1 MLILT
6 QEHGAIVNSDNY
18 RDYGVNSNN
27 EFYAVPKDD
36 PGQAILLGR
45 FSSASGARRCLTN
58 FFNALSEG
66 KKDFR
71 VPYSKVRKPKPA

>member
-6 QEHGAIVNSDNY
+6 QERGAIINSDNY
-18 RDYGVNSNN
+18 KDYGVNSNN

-36 PGQAILLGR
+36 QQAILLGR
-45 FSSASGARRCLTN
+45 FSSAAGARRCLTN

-66 KKDFR
+66 KKDFK
-71 VPYSKVRKPKPA
+71 VPYSQWRKPKK

>member
-6 QEHGAIVNSDNY
+6 QKHDAIVNSDDY
-18 RDYGVNSNN
+18 KDYGVNQNN

-36 PGQAILLGR
+36 TQQAILLGR
-45 FSSASGARRCLTN
+45 FSSANGACRCLTN

-66 KKDFR
+66 KKDFK
-71 VPYSKVRKPKPA
+71 VPYSTWRKAKS